1 MEEKTVQQ
9 QFIESYDELSDAIFR
24 HCYFRVSDREIALDL
39 MQDAFTKT
47 WRHLQKGNDIYDA
60 RAFLYKVTN
69 NLIIDYYRKKKSI
82 SLEQLTEDEE
92 NPFQPPDNAHEQM
105 IIQAELSKAMEV
117 LNKLEEPYRQAVTL
131 RYVDGLS
138 PKEIAEIV
146 GESANNISVR
156 INRGIEKLKKYT
168 N

>member
-1 MEEKTVQQ
+1 
-9 QFIESYDELSDAIFR
+9 
-24 HCYFRVSDREIALDL
+24 
-39 MQDAFTKT
+39 
-47 WRHLQKGNDIYDA
+47 
-60 RAFLYKVTN
+60 
-69 NLIIDYYRKKKSI
+69 
-82 SLEQLTEDEE
+82 
-92 NPFQPPDNAHEQM
+92 
-105 IIQAELSKAMEV
+105 MEV

-146 GESANNISVR
+146 GESTNNISVR